1 MRAFFG
7 TGSVREERGIREGN
21 GSFSSRFNEERENA
35 FLMCEIKF
43 VVTRHVVIKPKGETL
58 QLHCMCFKVNIY
70 FYDFGLQP

>member
-1 MRAFFG
+1 VRAFFG

-21 GSFSSRFNEERENA
+21 GSFSSRFNEERKNA

-58 QLHCMCFKVNIY
+58 QLQFVFQGKY
-70 FYDFGLQP
+70 FFYDFGLQP